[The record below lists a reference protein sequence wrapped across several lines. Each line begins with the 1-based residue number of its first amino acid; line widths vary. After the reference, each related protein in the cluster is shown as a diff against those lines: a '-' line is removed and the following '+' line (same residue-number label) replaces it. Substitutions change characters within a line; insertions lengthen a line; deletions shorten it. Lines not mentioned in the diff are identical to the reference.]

1 MKLHGWPDL
10 SMGWRNQI
18 PMLLELGFRVVC
30 PDLMGFGG
38 TVSDL
43 KAQFS
48 ELNVHPVNQDAP
60 QVPPESPSLYSHK
73 RAADDMEELARQ
85 LRATQIFV
93 GGHDW

>member
-43 KAQFS
+43 K
-48 ELNVHPVNQDAP
+48 VHIQ
-60 QVPPESPSLYSHK
+60 S
-73 RAADDMEELARQ
+73 
-85 LRATQIFV
+85 
-93 GGHDW
+93 